1 MKPGL
6 TALICCLVLIPVTFF
21 SWAEE
26 AEVPVQMGLEQAIAY
41 ALTHNPRMQAA
52 LAQVEGA
59 QASLGVAKAIEAPY
73 MTLSA
78 SARLQNPIQE
88 MRPAGSPTATQIT
101 REDPASA
108 TFQIVWPLWG
118 GGRIEAAKGL
128 ARADLAAKEANLQQ
142 TVEQLIFEVG
152 LAFYSVLDAGQQQLA
167 AEAKVNEAQEK
178 LRYAEA
184 ALKSGYVNTSE
195 VALVKAVLAQAKE
208 ALGTAENA
216 LDYSTKAFNTALG
229 RPFVLPIEPLP
240 AVLDLGDLPEQEAAY
255 ELALE
260 RRPELLAL
268 SHRADSAR
276 YAVERAKA
284 EADPQLGLLGQYT
297 VQTPTDTL
305 PSHHELVG
313 LEFSWPF
320 SDPTQSGQV
329 GSAEAGTREVAA
341 LRDQLQQAIRLQV
354 AEASFKVT
362 EGKTRYGTA
371 QQSLEARRLA
381 ANKAE
386 AAYKAGALLKRE
398 LLEATTARIQAEA
411 GLARAGF
418 ALDAASLNYA
428 RALGLLREL
437 LDTRQPEVEIQ

>member
-6 TALICCLVLIPVTFF
+6 VALLCWLVLLPVAFF

-26 AEVPVQMGLEQAIAY
+26 VEVPVQMSLEQAIAY
-41 ALTHNPRMQAA
+41 ALTHNPRLKAA
-52 LAQVEGA
+52 LAEVEGA
-59 QASLGVAKAIEAPY
+59 QASLEVAKAIEAPY

-88 MRPAGSPTATQIT
+88 IRPVGSPTAIQIT
-101 REDPASA
+101 RKDMASA
-108 TFQIVWPLWG
+108 SFQIVWPFWG
-118 GGRIEAAKGL
+118 GGRIEAAKGM
-128 ARADLAAKEANLQQ
+128 ARADLAANEANLQQ

-152 LAFYSVLDAGQQQLA
+152 LAFYSVLDAGQQQVA

-184 ALKSGYVNTSE
+184 ALQSGYLNTSE
-195 VALVKAVLAQAKE
+195 VALARAALAQAE
-208 ALGTAENA
+208 QA
-216 LDYSTKAFNTALG
+216 LDVAGNTLAYSTKALNTALG
-229 RPFVLPIEPLP
+229 KPLELPTEPLP
-240 AVLDLGDLPEQEAAY
+240 AVLDLGELPEQEAAY
-255 ELALE
+255 QLALE

-268 SHRADSAR
+268 AYRADSAR

-284 EADPQLGLLGQYT
+284 EANPQLGLLGQYT

-305 PSHHELVG
+305 SSHQELVG

-320 SDPTQSGQV
+320 SNPTRSGQV
-329 GSAEAGTREVAA
+329 GSAEAGAREVAA
-341 LRDQLQQAIRLQV
+341 LREQLQQGIRLQV
-354 AEASFKVT
+354 AEASFKVA
-362 EGKTRYGTA
+362 EGKVRYDTA
-371 QQSLEARRLA
+371 QQSLDATKIA

-386 AAYKAGALLKRE
+386 AAYKAGALLKRD

-411 GLARAGF
+411 GLARAGY

-437 LDTRQPEVEIQ
+437 LDTRQSEVEIQ